1 MTFGANGTVVDGS
14 APLSPSPAM
23 DADCQGKRI
32 GILIVAYNAATTLK
46 SVLNRIPRD
55 VWDNVEE
62 IALFD
67 DASADGT
74 TELARELKN
83 SMGLPKL
90 HVLKH
95 PANLG
100 YGGNQKAGYH
110 YFLSKG
116 FDAVVLLH
124 GDGQYA
130 PELLAQMY
138 APIVRGE
145 AEAVFGSRMMSTYGG
160 PLKGGMPLYKFAGN
174 RILTWFENRSL
185 GMSLTEFHSG
195 YRAYSLKALAAIDMS
210 RMTNEFHYDTEII
223 IKLNHQRMRILE
235 VPIPTYYGTEICYV
249 NGMKYARD
257 VYHAVRDYKGTV
269 HSNVKAPAFEE
280 YFAHYPIKESRG
292 SSHQLALEL
301 TGSGHDVLDVGCG
314 EGYFAEKLAARG
326 NRMTGVDYLAVPSQS
341 QAFES
346 YYQVDLQKGLSAP
359 LAQQFDRIL
368 LLDVLEHM
376 LHPEELLD
384 EVRPLLRQGGQVIVS
399 VPNVANISVRLL
411 LLLGNF
417 DYTERGILDR
427 THLHLYT
434 RKTARM
440 LLEGQGFEI
449 LEERL
454 TLIPV
459 ELAFRLPHTNW
470 LMLLC
475 NRLLGMLT
483 AVLPGLFGYQIM
495 FRAASR
501 NTSTALD

>member
-1 MTFGANGTVVDGS
+1 M
-14 APLSPSPAM
+14 
-23 DADCQGKRI
+23 
-32 GILIVAYNAATTLK
+32 
-46 SVLNRIPRD
+46 
-55 VWDNVEE
+55 
-62 IALFD
+62 
-67 DASADGT
+67 
-74 TELARELKN
+74 
-83 SMGLPKL
+83 
-90 HVLKH
+90 
-95 PANLG
+95 
-100 YGGNQKAGYH
+100 
-110 YFLSKG
+110 
-116 FDAVVLLH
+116 
-124 GDGQYA
+124 
-130 PELLAQMY
+130 
-138 APIVRGE
+138 
-145 AEAVFGSRMMSTYGG
+145 
-160 PLKGGMPLYKFAGN
+160 
-174 RILTWFENRSL
+174 
-185 GMSLTEFHSG
+185 
-195 YRAYSLKALAAIDMS
+195 
-210 RMTNEFHYDTEII
+210 
-223 IKLNHQRMRILE
+223 
-235 VPIPTYYGTEICYV
+235 
-249 NGMKYARD
+249 
-257 VYHAVRDYKGTV
+257 
-269 HSNVKAPAFEE
+269 
-280 YFAHYPIKESRG
+280 
-292 SSHQLALEL
+292 
-301 TGSGHDVLDVGCG
+301 
-314 EGYFAEKLAARG
+314 
-326 NRMTGVDYLAVPSQS
+326 LAVPSQS

-346 YYQVDLQKGLSAP
+346 YHQVDLQKGLSAP

-495 FRAASR
+495 FRAA
-501 NTSTALD
+501 ALGLAPTPPPLES